1 MHAGVKRQRAAKVKL
16 LSSERNSLIV
26 SIMTAFFDQNQQ
38 LILFVYGLVFFVMG
52 LAIVLQS
59 RRASQ
64 LELARSLSWLAAF
77 GLTHGLTEWADVFIP
92 IQATYNPP
100 AIIQGLYILQLT
112 LLSVSFTCL
121 LRFGVSLLGSLGIAP
136 QLRYLPVVLLA

>member
-52 LAIVLQS
+52 LAIILQS
-59 RRASQ
+59 RRASR

-77 GLTHGLTEWADVFIP
+77 GITHGLTEWADVFIP
-92 IQATYNPP
+92 MQATYNP
-100 AIIQGLYILQLT
+100 ATFVQGLRILQLV
-112 LLSVSFTCL
+112 LLSVSFACL
-121 LRFGVSLLGSLGIAP
+121 LQFGLSLLSSLDFA
-136 QLRYLPVVLLA
+136 RK